1 MAAVKSRQNRPKKAT
16 SSRHNELKFGM
27 ATNNHRLFLKMEYQ
41 NSGPSGTLTDLEQHL
56 INESFL
62 QPNFSNKT

>member
-56 INESFL
+56 INESF
-62 QPNFSNKT
+62 FATKF